1 MEKMRNI
8 RLIHLWL
15 CRTLL
20 DMGPRIEAT
29 PDNEVVLDN
38 PKAVLP
44 VEEAVRRT
52 ELDRG
57 LLMDEVIRLSGDSGE
72 ALTSPYRVAGGPLGD
87 SCDSLRD
94 LVAHVLM
101 WDEINLSVLTEARL
115 GRIHWSLDPQWE
127 TRAVGRN
134 LNASGV
140 TAGRVLPV
148 ALLLQRFGVARDALL
163 AELRS
168 YPHEQWLAPFSPAL
182 GLKFSPGSLAQ
193 YVMTVPQAAPYWHA
207 AIHLDELDEGNPQQ
221 ERI

>member
-1 MEKMRNI
+1 
-8 RLIHLWL
+8 
-15 CRTLL
+15 
-20 DMGPRIEAT
+20 MGPRIEAT
-29 PDNEVVLDN
+29 PDNEVVSDG

-57 LLMDEVIRLSGDSGE
+57 LLIDEVNRLFGDSGE
-72 ALTSPYRVAGGPLGD
+72 ALMSPYRVAGGPLGD
-87 SCDSLRD
+87 SCDTLRD

-127 TRAVGRN
+127 TPAAGRT

-140 TAGRVLPV
+140 TAGRDLPV
-148 ALLLQRFGVARDALL
+148 ALLLQRFGVVQDALL

-168 YPHEQWLAPFSPAL
+168 YPHERWLAPLSPAL

-207 AIHLDELDEGNPQQ
+207 AIHLDELDEVDPQQ